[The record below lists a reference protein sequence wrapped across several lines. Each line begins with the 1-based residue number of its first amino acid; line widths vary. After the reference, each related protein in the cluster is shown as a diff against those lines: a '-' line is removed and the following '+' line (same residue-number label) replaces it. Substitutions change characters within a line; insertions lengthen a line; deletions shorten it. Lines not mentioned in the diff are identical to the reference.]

1 MNSHS
6 PKVVM
11 MDSDEAASIQT
22 LTGWVDRQG
31 RFWGDNEHQARWSG
45 STHRKCGKHPEQHP
59 AYPSN
64 SYCESCRKE
73 YRQAKFAE
81 MKRVAWRGEPLV
93 IFDTDTY
100 FFDAESLEDYCRDH
114 DVLPGDLQLVIC
126 LPNHIDQF
134 DILQHCEEIL
144 PEDGEISFIPE
155 AVQVAVEALNKA
167 IKESAAVSWSQG
179 SLVAVLPDDLLNA
192 GEKSAGQK
200 EQTA

>member
-73 YRQAKFAE
+73 DRRAKFAE
-81 MKRVAWRGEPLV
+81 MKRVAG
-93 IFDTDTY
+93 
-100 FFDAESLEDYCRDH
+100 
-114 DVLPGDLQLVIC
+114 
-126 LPNHIDQF
+126 
-134 DILQHCEEIL
+134 
-144 PEDGEISFIPE
+144 
-155 AVQVAVEALNKA
+155 
-167 IKESAAVSWSQG
+167 AANRW
-179 SLVAVLPDDLLNA
+179 
-192 GEKSAGQK
+192 
-200 EQTA
+200 